1 MTEHPIASYR
11 VNTSML
17 WPIAA
22 AVGQLLVVWP
32 GHPTHTLAVVRRTR
46 GHAVVRHA
54 HMPEGALYGVIMNLE
69 LDGHLTPLSPADAQR
84 FAWWRAASP
93 RRAHGHFP
101 S

>member
-1 MTEHPIASYR
+1 MTERPIASYR
-11 VNTSML
+11 VNTPLL

-54 HMPEGALYGVIMNLE
+54 FMADGALYGVIMNLE
-69 LDGHLTPLSPADAQR
+69 LDGHLTPLSPADALR
-84 FAWWRAASP
+84 FAGWRAGPQRPQLS
-93 RRAHGHFP
+93 G
-101 S
+101 SQS

>member
-1 MTEHPIASYR
+1 MTERPIATYR
-11 VNTSML
+11 VNTPLL

-54 HMPEGALYGVIMNLE
+54 FMADGALYGVIMNLE
-69 LDGHLTPLSPADAQR
+69 LDGHLTPLSPADALR
-84 FAWWRAASP
+84 LASWSAAP
-93 RRAHGHFP
+93 LNRRHSGFR